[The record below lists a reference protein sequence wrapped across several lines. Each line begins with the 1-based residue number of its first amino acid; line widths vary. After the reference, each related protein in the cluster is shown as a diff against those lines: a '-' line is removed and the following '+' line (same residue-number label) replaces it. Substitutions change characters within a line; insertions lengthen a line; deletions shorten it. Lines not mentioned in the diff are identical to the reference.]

1 MLTLSN
7 IDVAETLEKF
17 KQRGVQVGFLVPTE
31 TGLKKSIMDA
41 HEGLRRFFLKQNL
54 HDYDKQSK
62 GTENKKEI
70 RTLLINKDKILETKT
85 SLYRPETKNGDP
97 RIWVYSL
104 KKIASPGDLIALC
117 VFEDS
122 LIAVNCSTTD
132 LGNLFDES
140 NRLFCQWFPL
150 KRKDISKDAREL
162 LEMLS
167 DISAKQFI
175 PTMRRGDTGVGFTL
189 ESLLGIEAN
198 SSKAPDFRGIEL
210 KSSRARK
217 QANKQTTVFSQVP
230 NWALSNL
237 KGSKAIL
244 DKHGRFNSE
253 KGRRQLFHEISCIKP
268 NSYGLQLALQNK
280 SDTLAQIYV
289 PDPPNQNKTER
300 DVIWMMDKLVERVEE
315 KHKETM
321 WISAE
326 TKGRGASEEFWY
338 KSATHTTGTDPTALP
353 ILLESGA
360 MTVHYLIR
368 ETPTGGAKD
377 QGYLFKMAA
386 KHLPTLFANVTYYE
400 LSPEA

>member
-1 MLTLSN
+1 MLSLSN
-7 IDVAETLEKF
+7 IDVADTLEKF
-17 KQRGVQVGFLVPTE
+17 KGRGVPVGFLVPTE
-31 TGLKKSIMDA
+31 TALGKSIMDA
-41 HEGLRRFFLKQNL
+41 HEGLRRFLLKQNL
-54 HDYDKQSK
+54 HDYGEQLK
-62 GTENKKEI
+62 GQENKKKI
-70 RTLLINKDKILETKT
+70 KTILIHQNKRLNTET
-85 SLYRPETKNGDP
+85 SLYRPETKDGDP
-97 RIWVYSL
+97 RIWIYGL
-104 KKIASPGDLIALC
+104 KKLTSPRDLLALC
-117 VFEDS
+117 VHEDC
-122 LIAVNCSTTD
+122 LIVINCSTTN
-132 LGNLFDES
+132 LGILFDKS
-140 NRLFCQWFPL
+140 NRLFCQWFPF
-150 KRKDISKDAREL
+150 RNKDISKDAREL

-167 DISAKQFI
+167 DISAQQFI

-210 KSSRARK
+210 KASRARK
-217 QANKQTTVFSQVP
+217 QTNKQTTIFSQVP

-237 KGSKAIL
+237 KGSRDIL
-244 DKHGRFNSE
+244 NKHGRFNPD
-253 KGRRQLFHEISCIKP
+253 KRRRQLFHEISCIKP
-268 NSYGLQLALQNK
+268 NSYGLQLALQDK

-289 PDPPNQNKTER
+289 PVPPNQNKTEK
-300 DVIWMMDKLVERVEE
+300 DVIWMMDKLIERVEE

-338 KSATHTTGTDPTALP
+338 KNVTHTTGTDSAALP

-386 KHLPTLFANVTYYE
+386 KHLPTLFANITHYD
-400 LSPEA
+400 LSS